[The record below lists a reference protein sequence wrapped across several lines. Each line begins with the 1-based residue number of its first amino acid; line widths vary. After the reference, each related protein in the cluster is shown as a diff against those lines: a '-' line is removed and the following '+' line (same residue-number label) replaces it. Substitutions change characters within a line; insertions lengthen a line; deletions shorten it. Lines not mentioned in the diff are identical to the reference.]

1 MILKKIHEELVLI
14 RKELQKIREIL
25 EFAFLPQYRV
35 EVKEGKHIKVP
46 LNRKAALKEL
56 RK

>member
-1 MILKKIHEELVLI
+1 MKILKELREI
-14 RKELQKIREIL
+14 KEELQKIREIL

-46 LNRKAALKEL
+46 LNRKAALKEF